1 MYYQIK
7 FKIENWWTD
16 FNRKYDTT
24 KVSLLLVTMFI
35 TLAFLLSMIGHM
47 IGDSDFNT
55 QQMEQ
60 DILII
65 EKDIESIQE
74 SLDGIIYH
82 LKEVQNAKE

>member
-7 FKIENWWTD
+7 FKIMNMWEE
-16 FNRKYDTT
+16 FNRRYDPI
-24 KVSLLLVTMFI
+24 KVSLLLVTMFM
-35 TLAFLLSMIGHM
+35 TLAFLLSMIGRSS
-47 IGDSDFNT
+47 GDFDT

-74 SLDGIIYH
+74 SLNGIIYH
-82 LKEVQNAKE
+82 LKEVQDAQK

>member
-7 FKIENWWTD
+7 FKIINWWQD
-16 FNRKYDTT
+16 FNRRYDPI
-24 KVSLLLVTMFI
+24 KVSLLLVTMMM
-35 TLAFLLSMIGHM
+35 TLAFLLSMIGRSS
-47 IGDSDFNT
+47 GDFDT

-74 SLDGIIYH
+74 SLNGIIYH
-82 LKEVQNAKE
+82 LKEVQDAQK

>member
-7 FKIENWWTD
+7 FKIINWWQD
-16 FNRKYDTT
+16 FNRRYDPV
-24 KVSLLLVTMFI
+24 KVSLLLVTMMM
-35 TLAFLLSMIGHM
+35 TLAFLLSMIGRSS
-47 IGDSDFNT
+47 GDFDT

-74 SLDGIIYH
+74 SLNGIIYH
-82 LKEVQNAKE
+82 LKEVQDAQK